1 MEQIKN
7 ENILYNNELNAL
19 KNETHKIGIELE
31 KFQGTLYLKEF
42 DIISTN
48 LNNLISQINE
58 SSKIIVPIKLSYI
71 DLNNK
76 IIPLNYSQILIAL
89 SGYLIENNFN
99 KMIINNVK
107 IPPSLDLLFI
117 VDITLSM
124 ETYLEI
130 IKINIKKTINEIV
143 KNFPEI
149 ELNLGFI
156 GYRDYEEEYIDIDF
170 TQDHTKLTNII
181 DNVVGR
187 GGIWYIETPVDSVTF
202 ALDLA
207 LKKNWKSYS
216 KLIVFIAD
224 SPGTGGNRWGS
235 FGRKEKIKMGEM
247 IGEMAEQKIALF
259 CLRINNSTDE
269 IFQIFEDAYN
279 ERIPY
284 DNIFYIIDDKNL
296 SFSETIVNYTIEA
309 YEEQITNK
317 QPDCLLQK
325 RISNKILKSIYGI
338 NNNFPDKNLR
348 FILGKCSPVLLVPG
362 VYATK
367 LKVEFNCKGLATE
380 EKNTTLKNIR
390 LFCGNDVCKNEKK
403 HQKNIL
409 FFFLYPFLK
418 MHLGFNL

>member
-181 DNVVGR
+181 GNVVGR

-224 SPGTGGNRWGS
+224 SPGTG
-235 FGRKEKIKMGEM
+235 
-247 IGEMAEQKIALF
+247 
-259 CLRINNSTDE
+259 
-269 IFQIFEDAYN
+269 
-279 ERIPY
+279 
-284 DNIFYIIDDKNL
+284 
-296 SFSETIVNYTIEA
+296 
-309 YEEQITNK
+309 
-317 QPDCLLQK
+317 
-325 RISNKILKSIYGI
+325 
-338 NNNFPDKNLR
+338 
-348 FILGKCSPVLLVPG
+348 
-362 VYATK
+362 
-367 LKVEFNCKGLATE
+367 
-380 EKNTTLKNIR
+380 
-390 LFCGNDVCKNEKK
+390 
-403 HQKNIL
+403 
-409 FFFLYPFLK
+409 
-418 MHLGFNL
+418 